1 MKSKK
6 LEMLTKEQSL
16 LLTRI
21 LTMMDLPEK
30 TAKGM
35 VHAILEAF
43 LWEIGK
49 QTIIK
54 KSKKYAGTK
63 SRKTSR

>member
-1 MKSKK
+1 MKSTK
-6 LEMLTKEQSL
+6 LVMLSKEQSL

-35 VHAILEAF
+35 VQAILEAF

-49 QTIIK
+49 QSVIK
-54 KSKKYAGTK
+54 KSKKYARTK
-63 SRKTSR
+63 GRKVSR